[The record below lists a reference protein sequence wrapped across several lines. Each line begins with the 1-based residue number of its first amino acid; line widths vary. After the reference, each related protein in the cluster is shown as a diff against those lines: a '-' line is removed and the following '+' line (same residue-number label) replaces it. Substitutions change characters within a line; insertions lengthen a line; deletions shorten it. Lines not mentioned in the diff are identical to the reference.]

1 MRDAKKNLEMVDAEV
16 DWHEQH
22 PPAEGGEDDQMLEV
36 MTVFFN
42 WASER
47 IDQFVVDLEAAKTGF
62 KDLTTQFGE
71 DEIKEPVDFFETLD
85 KFLTRF
91 EAACK
96 DVDDARKE
104 ATPKKGLRRGP
115 GRPGGLG
122 GGGLKIKQ
130 KGADTARPAA
140 GPGVAA
146 GALPQRRLPSGAA
159 AEGKERRPS
168 MQQRFMATMK

>member
-1 MRDAKKNLEMVDAEV
+1 MK
-16 DWHEQH
+16 
-22 PPAEGGEDDQMLEV
+22 
-36 MTVFFN
+36 
-42 WASER
+42 
-47 IDQFVVDLEAAKTGF
+47 
-62 KDLTTQFGE
+62 GE

-146 GALPQRRLPSGAA
+146 GASSAGAGAPEPGGGATEALPQRRLPSGAA